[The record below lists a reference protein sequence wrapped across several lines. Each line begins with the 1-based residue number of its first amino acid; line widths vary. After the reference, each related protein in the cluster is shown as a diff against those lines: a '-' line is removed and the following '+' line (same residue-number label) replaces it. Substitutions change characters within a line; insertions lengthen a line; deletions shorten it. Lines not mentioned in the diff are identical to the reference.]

1 LAALPSARSRLREA
15 NISTYMISSELKL
28 KENIFAT
35 PDVAATRDGFGKALL
50 ELGESNANV
59 VVLCAD
65 LAESTRTLAFK
76 EKYPDRYIELGV
88 AEQNL
93 ATVASGLANYG
104 KIPFV
109 TSYAAFSP
117 GRNNEQIRTTI
128 SLNNVP
134 VKIAGAHAGLSVGP
148 DGATHQALE
157 DIALMRVQPHMTVLY
172 PCDSEE
178 ARKATLAAAAHPG
191 PVYIRL
197 AREKTPIMTTAETPF
212 AIDKANI
219 LWESE
224 HKPEVV
230 IFATGPLVYQAL
242 QAAKALEFK
251 VPTVVVNIASIK
263 PLDTA
268 TILAAVKDAGA
279 VVTVEEH
286 QKAGGLGSAIAELL
300 SAEYAVPIEFVAVH
314 DRFGQSGTSEEL
326 YKEYGLDTDHI
337 MTAVQKALTRK
348 K

>member
-1 LAALPSARSRLREA
+1 
-15 NISTYMISSELKL
+15 MINPDLKL
-28 KENIFAT
+28 KENIFEK
-35 PDVAATRDGFGKALL
+35 PDMAATRDGFGAALL
-50 ELGESNANV
+50 ELGESNPKV

-65 LAESTRTLAFK
+65 LAESTRTLPFK
-76 EKYPDRYIELGV
+76 EKYPERYIELGV

-104 KIPFV
+104 KIPFI
-109 TSYAAFSP
+109 TSYATFSP

-157 DIALMRVQPHMTVLY
+157 DIALMRVQPNMIVLY

-178 ARKATLAAAAHPG
+178 ARKATLAAAAHAG

-197 AREKTPIMTTAETPF
+197 AREKTPVMTTADTPF
-212 AIDKANI
+212 AIGKSNVV
-219 LWESE
+219 WESD
-224 HKPEVV
+224 HRPEVV
-230 IFATGPLVYQAL
+230 IFATGTLLYQAL
-242 QAAKALEFK
+242 LAAKELEFK
-251 VPTVVVNIASIK
+251 IPTVVINISSIK
-263 PLDTA
+263 PLDRE

-286 QKAGGLGSAIAELL
+286 QMAGGMGSAIAELL
-300 SAEYAVPIEFVAVH
+300 AAEHPVPHEFVAVH
-314 DRFGQSGTSEEL
+314 DRFGQSGTAPEL
-326 YKEYGLDTDHI
+326 YKEYGLDTPHI
-337 MTAVQKALTRK
+337 VEAITKAKGRK
-348 K
+348 SL

>member
-1 LAALPSARSRLREA
+1 
-15 NISTYMISSELKL
+15 MINQDLKL
-28 KENIFAT
+28 IGNIFT
-35 PDVAATRDGFGKALL
+35 SPDLRATRDGFGKALL
-50 ELGESNANV
+50 ELGERNPNV

-76 EKYPDRYIELGV
+76 EKYPERYIELGV

-104 KIPFV
+104 KIPFI

-157 DIALMRVQPHMTVLY
+157 DIALMRVQPNMVVLY

-178 ARKATLAAAAHPG
+178 ARKATLSAAAHPG

-197 AREKTPIMTTAETPF
+197 AREKTPVMTTSETPF
-212 AIDKANI
+212 EIGKANVI
-219 LWESE
+219 WESE

-230 IFATGPLVYQAL
+230 IFATGPLLYQVL
-242 QAAKALEFK
+242 QAAKELEFK
-251 VPTVVVNIASIK
+251 VPTTVINIASIK
-263 PLDTA
+263 PLDAT
-268 TILAAVKDAGA
+268 TILTAVKDAGA

-286 QKAGGLGSAIAELL
+286 QAAGGMGSAIAELL
-300 SAEYAVPIEFVAVH
+300 AAQCPAPIEFVAVH
-314 DRFGQSGTSEEL
+314 DRFGQSGTADDL
-326 YKEYGLDTDHI
+326 YKEYGLDESHI
-337 MTAVQKALTRK
+337 IEAITKAKTRK
-348 K
+348 VH

>member
-1 LAALPSARSRLREA
+1 MLHPESH
-15 NISTYMISSELKL
+15 IQ
-28 KENIFAT
+28 ENVFDK
-35 PDVAATRDGFGKALL
+35 PDMAATRDGFGQALL
-50 ELGESNANV
+50 ELGESNKQV

-76 EKYPDRYIELGV
+76 EKYPTRYIEVGV

-104 KIPFV
+104 KIPFI

-128 SLNNVP
+128 SLNNLP
-134 VKIAGAHAGLSVGP
+134 VKIAGAHAGVSVGP

-157 DIALMRVQPHMTVLY
+157 DLALMRVQPRMTVIS

-197 AREKTPIMTTAETPF
+197 AREKSPLMTTSDTPF
-212 AIDKANI
+212 EIGKASVV
-219 LWESE
+219 WESD
-224 HKPEVV
+224 HKPEVLV
-230 IFATGPLVYQAL
+230 CATGPLLYEVL
-242 QAAKALEFK
+242 KVAKELEHTLPMA
-251 VPTVVVNIASIK
+251 VLNIASIK
-263 PLDTA
+263 PLDKE
-268 TILAAVKDAGA
+268 TIAHYAKDAGC

-286 QKAGGLGSAIAELL
+286 QVAGGLGSAIAEMLV
-300 SAEYAVPIEFVAVH
+300 EVCPVPMEIVGVR
-314 DRFGQSGTSEEL
+314 DSYGQSGEVGEL
-326 YKEYGLDTDHI
+326 YEYYKLSAPHI
-337 MTAVQKALTRK
+337 KAAIHKAHARRG
-348 K
+348 